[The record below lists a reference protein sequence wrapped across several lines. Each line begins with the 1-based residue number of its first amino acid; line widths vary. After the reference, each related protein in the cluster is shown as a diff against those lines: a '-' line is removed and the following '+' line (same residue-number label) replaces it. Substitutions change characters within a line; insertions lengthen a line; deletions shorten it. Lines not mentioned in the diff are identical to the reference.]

1 MADNDPIKRRWAE
14 DSPDEPAAKL
24 LSQVLRPTPSATQL
38 VRVRARLAESVRAA
52 PIAPV
57 LLRWSLV
64 QTALVLAVGLLAGA
78 LGYSRLRPAQLP
90 RPVAGPVAAA
100 QLALLGPGQVIPGSG
115 GVPTRLLAGAL
126 LIRTTDAPTI
136 IDEAQA
142 RLTVPLHA
150 LVEVVSA
157 HGRPT
162 LIASYLGQAVV
173 RWAGKEQEVLLS
185 AGTAATAAGLVAL
198 PVGRLQRVAAWLA
211 RLESPGNAPLPPLG
225 VEVTAAGVRAIEA
238 PAAVPALPSAPDK
251 DRPTEKPIVPA
262 PVTAPLR
269 SLSPTGAGAGPR
281 PRPRPLPG
289 PDPGSRAPTG
299 AAVKRVVAPPAKP
312 APPEPEAQAQAQAQV
327 QVSEEAI
334 LKESQALGAAMAR
347 LRQAHD
353 PAGALTLLD
362 SYRQQFPHGLLQP
375 EAELL
380 RINALL
386 GVGKRREALT
396 ALDQRPLAD
405 DTPRGME
412 LRVTRGE
419 LRAEAGRC
427 AEALT
432 DFTAAIGQVQGELLE
447 RGLYGS
453 SSCRAQG
460 GDPAGARADLTEYLR
475 RFPTGRFSAAARRS
489 LTALPALP
497 DPRAGPPQKKE
508 P

>member
-24 LSQVLRPTPSATQL
+24 LSQALRPTPSATQL
-38 VRVRARLAESVRAA
+38 ARVRARLAESVRAA
-52 PIAPV
+52 PLAPSAP
-57 LLRWSLV
+57 LWLRWSLV
-64 QTALVLAVGLLAGA
+64 QTAVVLTVGLLAGA
-78 LGYSRLRPAQLP
+78 LGYSRLRPAERP
-90 RPVAGPVAAA
+90 RPAGSQAGPVAAA
-100 QLALLGPGQVIPGSG
+100 QLALLGPGQVIPGSDG
-115 GVPTRLLAGAL
+115 TPTRLLAGAL

-136 IDEAQA
+136 IEEAQA
-142 RLTVPLHA
+142 RLTVPFHA
-150 LVEVVSA
+150 LVEVVST

-162 LIASYLGQAVV
+162 LIAAYLGQAVV
-173 RWAGKEQEVLLS
+173 RWADKEQEVLLA

-225 VEVTAAGVRAIEA
+225 VEVTAAGARAIEA
-238 PAAVPALPSAPDK
+238 PASTPALPSAPEK
-251 DRPTEKPIVPA
+251 DLPAEKPVGPA
-262 PVTAPLR
+262 PSPAR
-269 SLSPTGAGAGPR
+269 SSASAGAGVGPR
-281 PRPRPLPG
+281 PRPRPPG
-289 PDPGSRAPTG
+289 PEPGLRAAPG
-299 AAVKRVVAPPAKP
+299 AAVKRAAPPP
-312 APPEPEAQAQAQAQV
+312 TAPPEAAAKAEAKV
-327 QVSEEAI
+327 NEEAI

-362 SYRQQFPHGLLQP
+362 SYRQQFPHGLLHP

-380 RINALL
+380 RISALL

-427 AEALT
+427 GEALA

-447 RGLYGS
+447 RGLYGRS
-453 SSCRAQG
+453 GCRAQG
-460 GDPAGARADLTEYLR
+460 GDPAGARTDLTEYLR

-489 LTALPALP
+489 LSLT
-497 DPRAGPPQKKE
+497 GPPA
-508 P
+508 PAPR

>member
-1 MADNDPIKRRWAE
+1 MEGPVKRRWAE

-38 VRVRARLAESVRAA
+38 ARVRARLAESVRAA
-52 PIAPV
+52 PIAP
-57 LLRWSLV
+57 LGLRWSPV
-64 QTALVLAVGLLAGA
+64 QTALVLAVGLLTGA

-90 RPVAGPVAAA
+90 RPAGSPAGAVAAA

-115 GVPTRLLAGAL
+115 GVPTRLLAGSL

-136 IDEAQA
+136 IEEAQA
-142 RLTVPLHA
+142 RLTVPFHA

-162 LIASYLGQAVV
+162 LIASYVGQAVV
-173 RWAGKEQEVLLS
+173 RWADKEQEVLLA

-211 RLESPGNAPLPPLG
+211 RLENPGNAPLPPLG
-225 VEVTAAGVRAIEA
+225 VEVTAAGARAIEA
-238 PAAVPALPSAPDK
+238 PAAAPALPSAPGK
-251 DRPTEKPIVPA
+251 DLPAEKPVVPA
-262 PVTAPLR
+262 PAPAPLR
-269 SLSPTGAGAGPR
+269 SSAPTAAGVGPR
-281 PRPRPLPG
+281 PRPRPPG
-289 PDPGSRAPTG
+289 PQPDLRAATQ
-299 AAVKRVVAPPAKP
+299 AAVKRAAVPPAQP
-312 APPEPEAQAQAQAQV
+312 APKPDAQPDAQV
-327 QVSEEAI
+327 NEEAI

-380 RINALL
+380 RISALL

-419 LRAEAGRC
+419 LRAEARRC
-427 AEALT
+427 PEALA

-447 RGLYGS
+447 RGLYGRS
-453 SSCRAQG
+453 GCRAQG

-475 RFPTGRFSAAARRS
+475 RFPAGRFSAAARRS
-489 LTALPALP
+489 LSLSAPPPLGDPPA
-497 DPRAGPPQKKE
+497 QKS